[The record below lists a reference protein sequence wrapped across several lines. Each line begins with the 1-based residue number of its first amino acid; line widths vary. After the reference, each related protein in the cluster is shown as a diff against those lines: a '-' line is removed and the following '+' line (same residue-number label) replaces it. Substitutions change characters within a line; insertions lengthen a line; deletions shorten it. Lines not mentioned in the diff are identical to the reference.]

1 MERFSVRN
9 DLQRLTQLRRRLGP
23 QPGRCLV
30 LNNTCKCPVLSLGGR
45 RETARVYCVNRG
57 RSDRVAARNP
67 RAAADFAGDWVY
79 EQQVAQ

>member
-1 MERFSVRN
+1 MKKSSIAVSGAIFLLDELCR
-9 DLQRLTQLRRRLGP
+9 P
-23 QPGRCLV
+23 QPGHRLV
-30 LNNTCKCPVLSLGGR
+30 LNKAWKCPVLSLGGC

-67 RAAADFAGDWVY
+67 RAAADFAGDWIY